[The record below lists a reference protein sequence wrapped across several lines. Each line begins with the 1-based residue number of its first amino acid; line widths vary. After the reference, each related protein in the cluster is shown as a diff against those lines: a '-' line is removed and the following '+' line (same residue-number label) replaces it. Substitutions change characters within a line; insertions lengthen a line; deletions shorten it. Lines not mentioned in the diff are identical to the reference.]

1 MKEQTQKPRFV
12 IGIDPGSN
20 TGWASW
26 DRTEKNFVDIR
37 TMSPAQTIIELHKLL
52 PMKSAIEVV
61 CEDARLRK
69 WYGDADKRQARS
81 GPGIREGVGAVKAR
95 CADIEEACKILG
107 IPCRMVK
114 PTAGASKWTADYFK
128 EVTGWQGR
136 TNEHGRDAAILVHGA

>member
-1 MKEQTQKPRFV
+1 MSNEKPRFV

-20 TGWASW
+20 TGWAVW
-26 DRTEKNFVDIR
+26 DRWEKNFVDVI
-37 TMSPAQTIIELHKLL
+37 TLTPARAIIGLHKLTQS
-52 PMKSAIEVV
+52 KASAEVV

-81 GPGIREGVGAVKAR
+81 GAGIREGVGAVKAR
-95 CADIEEACKILG
+95 CADIEEACRILG

-128 EVTGWQGR
+128 KVTGWQGR
-136 TNEHGRDAAILVHGA
+136 TNEHGRDAAILVYGA

>member
-1 MKEQTQKPRFV
+1 MKEQTKPRFV

-26 DRTEKNFVDIR
+26 DRKEREFVEIR
-37 TMSPAQTIIELHKLL
+37 AMSPAQTIIELHKLHTLKL
-52 PMKSAIEVV
+52 PVEVV

-81 GPGIREGVGAVKAR
+81 GAGIREGVGAVKAR
-95 CADIEEACKILG
+95 CADIEEACKILD

-114 PTAGASKWTADYFK
+114 PKAGTSKWTADYFRK
-128 EVTGWQGR
+128 ITGWALR
-136 TNEHGRDAAILVHGA
+136 TNEHGRDAAILVYGA